1 MWYEVF
7 DPVMFSWLHLVWL
20 GHSLCKLQLRHA
32 GVNLI
37 CA

>member
-1 MWYEVF
+1 MWYGVF

-20 GHSLCKLQLRHA
+20 GHSLRKLQLRHA